1 MGASCGGGNMTL
13 KEEEYKLVGLRSRH
27 AYSVLD
33 VEEVKTFHV
42 DHQNSSVRLLK
53 LRNPWGRYEWIGDWS
68 RESELWSSV
77 TGSSTLNR
85 GGFQEGEFCIS
96 QLDFMR

>member
-1 MGASCGGGNMTL
+1 MTL
-13 KEEEYKLVGLRSRH
+13 SEDEYRLVGLRSRH

-33 VEEVKTFHV
+33 VEEVQTFNLN
-42 DHQNSSVRLLK
+42 HQNSSIRLLK
-53 LRNPWGRYEWIGDWS
+53 LRNPWGRYEWTGNWS
-68 RESELWSSV
+68 RNSGLWSSV

-96 QLDFMR
+96 QQDFMK